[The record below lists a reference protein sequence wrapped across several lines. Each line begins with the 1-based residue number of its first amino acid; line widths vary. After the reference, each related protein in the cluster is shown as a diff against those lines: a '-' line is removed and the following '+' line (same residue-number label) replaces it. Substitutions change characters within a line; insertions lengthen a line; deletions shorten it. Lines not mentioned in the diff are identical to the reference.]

1 MTHGTEGPQQRGP
14 QGWVANRA
22 GEYFIQNAVFTVFG
36 LSGLAILAVFGWY
49 AEGGLVR
56 TLGGVPVGGVMAFD
70 LEKGCPEG
78 WTDLGL
84 QEPER
89 FAGRVVVAAGPREDR
104 AEGPTVKRSFGDAGG
119 SEHVAIEANAL
130 PTVVVPDDKTAPPG
144 AAAIDAG
151 WQEVEHG
158 SGGLT
163 PAGEDGAD
171 EDGVEVAGAEAIRV
185 GERLP
190 SMPPFLVLHLCRRAG
205 G

>member
-1 MTHGTEGPQQRGP
+1 MTQGTEDPQQRGP
-14 QGWVANRA
+14 RGWVANRA
-22 GEYFIQNAVFTVFG
+22 GDYFIQNAVFTVFG
-36 LSGLAILAVFGWY
+36 LSGLAILAVLGWY

-104 AEGPTVKRSFGDAGG
+104 AEGPTIKRSFGDAGG
-119 SEHVAIEANAL
+119 SEHVAIEATVL
-130 PTVVVPDDKTAPPG
+130 PTVVVPDDKTAPPD
-144 AAAIDAG
+144 ATAFDAG
-151 WQEVEHG
+151 WREVDHG
-158 SGGLT
+158 SGGPGGT
-163 PAGEDGAD
+163 GEPDATGEEAIGA
-171 EDGVEVAGAEAIRV
+171 VTIRV

-190 SMPPFLVLHLCRRAG
+190 AMPPYLVLHLCRRAAD
-205 G
+205 